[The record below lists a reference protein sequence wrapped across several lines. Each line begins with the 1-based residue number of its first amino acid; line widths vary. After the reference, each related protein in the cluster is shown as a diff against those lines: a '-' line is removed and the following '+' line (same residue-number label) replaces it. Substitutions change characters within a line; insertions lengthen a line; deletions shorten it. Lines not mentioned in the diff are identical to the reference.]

1 MIKVTRII
9 KEFTPEFMERLEKK
23 KADYEA
29 AIADFPDDE
38 LIPPTVKV
46 KEGDMIEMKAPFYIH
61 PTNIRVISTDFD
73 GHFLQTIW
81 DEDIDITDTPA
92 RVYKKIEE
100 FWKKERTSLA

>member
-9 KEFTPEFMERLEKK
+9 KEFTPEFMEILEKK
-23 KADYEA
+23 RVAYEEA
-29 AIADFPDDE
+29 LQEYHEGE
-38 LIPPTVKV
+38 LKPPTVKV

-61 PTNIRVISTDFD
+61 PRDIRVISTDFD
-73 GHFLQTIW
+73 GHFLQTKW